1 MGAAEKIIEATGN
14 AASKALKGGAAN
26 ELLPNG
32 AVKGSSIFKTIENFI
47 TNPQGSIQQAANPL
61 YTLGLGAV
69 GHQSGM
75 GVGNSLRFAAM
86 NETSRKAFVDK
97 FGERNFVEEFA
108 DHEKAGALQK
118 ELDSFFDEAKYDHVR
133 TGIAAVTL
141 GSTAYR
147 VASGGGLYR
156 DSDGNFNIIGIP
168 GI

>member
-1 MGAAEKIIEATGN
+1 MSFAKGTVEVVEDLAG
-14 AASKALKGGAAN
+14 KAFKGETAYK
-26 ELLPNG
+26 LLPNG
-32 AVKGSSIFKTIENFI
+32 SVKGSSILEGVENFI
-47 TNPQGSIQQAANPL
+47 LNPQGSVQQAANPL
-61 YTLGLGAV
+61 FTLGLGAT
-69 GHQSGM
+69 GHQMGM
-75 GVGNSLRFAAM
+75 GVGNSLRYAAM
-86 NETSRKAFVDK
+86 NETSRNAFLKK
-97 FGERNFVEEFA
+97 FGNRDFYSEFA

>member
-47 TNPQGSIQQAANPL
+47 TNPQGSVQQAANPL
-61 YTLGLGAV
+61 FTLGLGV
-69 GHQSGM
+69 TGHQMGM
-75 GVGNSLRFAAM
+75 GVGNSLRYAAM
-86 NETSRKAFVDK
+86 NETSRNAFLKK
-97 FGERNFVEEFA
+97 FGNRDFYSEFA

-118 ELDSFFDEAKYDHVR
+118 ELDSFFDKAKYDHVR

>member
-1 MGAAEKIIEATGN
+1 MSIKGVVNVTEDLVG
-14 AASKALKGGAAN
+14 KAFKGETAHK
-26 ELLPNG
+26 LLPNG
-32 AVKGSSIFKTIENFI
+32 SVKGSSILEGIQNFI
-47 TNPQGSIQQAANPL
+47 TNPQGSVQQAANPL
-61 YTLGLGAV
+61 FTLGLGAT
-69 GHQSGM
+69 GHQMGM
-75 GVGNSLRFAAM
+75 GVGNSLRYAAM
-86 NETSRKAFVDK
+86 NETSRSAFLKK
-97 FGERNFVEEFA
+97 FGNRDFYSEFA

>member
-1 MGAAEKIIEATGN
+1 MSIKGVVNVTEDIVG
-14 AASKALKGGAAN
+14 KAFKGETAHK
-26 ELLPNG
+26 LLPNG
-32 AVKGSSIFKTIENFI
+32 SVKGSSILEGVENFI
-47 TNPQGSIQQAANPL
+47 LNPKGSIQQAANPL
-61 YTLGLGAV
+61 FTLGLGAT
-69 GHQSGM
+69 GHQMGM
-75 GVGNSLRFAAM
+75 GVGNSLRYAAM
-86 NETSRKAFVDK
+86 NETSRSAFLKK
-97 FGERNFVEEFA
+97 FGNRDFYSEFA